1 MIHSRYMNDAVALKW
16 AALTTA
22 VLGLLDSLYLSASH
36 VTGVSLVCGPL
47 EGCNEVAASPYSL
60 LFGIPLAFL
69 GVLYYTGA
77 FVLIAGLF
85 SHDNPLV
92 RKLLFILATVGVVM
106 SLYFLYI
113 QAFIIGAW
121 CIYCV
126 VSAAFSGVLWG
137 CALPLFR
144 ERTRAG
150 LVETA

>member
-1 MIHSRYMNDAVALKW
+1 MNGAVALKW
-16 AALTTA
+16 AALVTA
-22 VLGLLDSLYLSASH
+22 ILGLLDSLYLSASH

-77 FVLIAGLF
+77 FVLIAALF
-85 SHDNPLV
+85 SHDNPLL
-92 RKLLFILATVGVVM
+92 RKLFFILTTIGVAM

-113 QAFIIGAW
+113 QAFSIGAW

-126 VSAAFSGVLWG
+126 VSAGFSGILWG
-137 CALPLFR
+137 CGLPLFR
-144 ERTRAG
+144 ERTRTQ
-150 LVETA
+150 LVDTA